1 MTPHFFSAECLPE
14 FTVHTDNG
22 RTTCPGCGLTLPD
35 SYVDPPDRFNATGAC
50 WQLFSDLS
58 CYSVAKQ
65 DAGFIHQHVVDAY
78 AAQHPGGT
86 TRNLT
91 VAFGLIGLYLALE
104 KGYMGKEKQKAH
116 MRIAKIR
123 KDWPR
128 LEPPTQ
134 PAAITVLDV
143 LRLPDGPEKDA
154 MIRQWMVAVWES
166 WADRQ
171 ARVRE
176 TTDGLITPAQK

>member
-1 MTPHFFSAECLPE
+1 MSSGI
-14 FTVHTDNG
+14 TVHTDN
-22 RTTCPGCGLTLPD
+22 RKTTCPGCGLSLPD
-35 SYVDPPDRFNATGAC
+35 SYVDPPDRFNATGEC
-50 WQLFSDLS
+50 WQSFSDLS

-78 AAQHPGGT
+78 AAQHASGT
-86 TRNLT
+86 TRNIT

-104 KGYMGKEKQKAH
+104 KGYMGKEIQKEH

-128 LEPPTQ
+128 LEPPTR
-134 PAAITVLDV
+134 PAASTVLDV
-143 LRLPDGPEKDA
+143 LKVPDGSMKDA

-171 ARVRE
+171 AWVRE
-176 TTDGLITPAQK
+176 TTDRLVSRAQK